1 MLPTLRGQL
10 GPPPRF
16 ATLIHKEFD
25 LPELSN
31 IKALAW
37 DIGGTV
43 FDWHHTIRDEIA
55 AVAHTQGVEL
65 DPAKFTNMWRFRM
78 FERLQLVRRGDL
90 PWLNADQLHR
100 RVLDEVMDAHPQ
112 LQLDLAERDE
122 LNHVWHRMNAWPGS
136 AAALE
141 ALRSRYK
148 VTVLTVMSWAI
159 AVDCSKHN
167 GISWDGILSCE
178 FLGHYKP
185 EPEAYQA
192 SAKYLG
198 LNISEV
204 MMCAAHKHDLMAA
217 ARAGMPTA
225 YVPISGERGEG
236 NDPDLSPDPSFTV
249 NATGYPDLARQLL
262 D

>member
-1 MLPTLRGQL
+1 MS
-10 GPPPRF
+10 
-16 ATLIHKEFD
+16 D
-25 LPELSN
+25 LSN
-31 IKALAW
+31 VKALAW

-43 FDWHHTIRDEIA
+43 FDWHHTIRDEVA
-55 AVAHTQGVEL
+55 AVARAQRVEL
-65 DPAKFTNMWRFRM
+65 DAAKFTNTWRFRM
-78 FERLQLVRRGDL
+78 FERLRLVRRGDL

-100 RVLDEVMDAHPQ
+100 RVLDEVLEEHPQ

-122 LNHVWHRMNAWPGS
+122 LNQVWHRMNAWPGS
-136 AAALE
+136 AQALE
-141 ALRSRYK
+141 ELRPRYR

-167 GISWDGILSCE
+167 QISWDGILSCE

-185 EPEAYQA
+185 EPEAYLA

-198 LNISEV
+198 LDISEV

-225 YVPISGERGEG
+225 YVPIPGERGAG

-249 NATGYPDLARQLL
+249 SATSYPDLARRLL
-262 D
+262 A